1 MKYQSPILFI
11 IFLLGLSLCT
21 LQCAGQPGKSA
32 INAEKYILAAD
43 SKAIPLEEKI
53 IIGCEQFDAYLPAL
67 KNKRVGMVV
76 NQTSTVNDDFHL
88 VDALIAKGIKVQ
100 AVFAPEHGFRGTAD
114 AGEKIKNGVDVKTGL
129 PIVSLY
135 GKNKKP
141 NADMLKDIDVLI
153 FDIQDVGARFY
164 TYIST
169 MHYIMEAGAENN
181 IPVIVLDRP
190 NPNGHYVDGPILQK
204 SYKSFV
210 GMHAIPVV
218 HGLTVG
224 ELANM
229 INGEGWLANG
239 IKCDL
244 TVVNATG
251 YTHKKPW
258 SLNIKPSP
266 NLPNDWSIALYPS
279 LCFFEG
285 TVVSVGR
292 GTNKQFQLY
301 GHPSFK
307 DQPFQFTPQPMQG
320 AKYPKHDGQS
330 CGGVYLTK
338 ESESGLQQLNQLE
351 LSYLMNAFK
360 WYKEANGSADG
371 FFLKNNFINKLAG
384 TSDLKNQ
391 ILAELTEE
399 EIRASWE
406 PALSEYKE
414 LRKKYLLYPDFD

>member
-1 MKYQSPILFI
+1 MKFQIL
-11 IFLLGLSLCT
+11 IFQIVAITFLMSCG
-21 LQCAGQPGKSA
+21 QKGNGQPNTSNKL
-32 INAEKYILAAD
+32 EAAKVLQD
-43 SKAIPLEEKI
+43 
-53 IIGCEQFDAYLPAL
+53 F
-67 KNKRVGMVV
+67 NKRVNKENVPIVGAAQFDRYQSVLENKKIGVIV
-76 NQTSTVNDDFHL
+76 NQTSKVGHRHL
-88 VDALIAKGIKVQ
+88 VDKLLEENINIKTI
-100 AVFAPEHGFRGTAD
+100 FAPEHGFRGKAD
-114 AGEKIKNGVDVKTGL
+114 AGEQIKNGVDAQTGIPVK
-129 PIVSLY
+129 SLY
-135 GKNKKP
+135 GNTKKP
-141 NADMLKDIDVLI
+141 TKEMLDGLDVMV

-169 MHYIMEAGAENN
+169 MHYVMEACAENN
-181 IPVIVLDRP
+181 VEMVVLDRP
-190 NPNGHYVDGPILQK
+190 NPNGHYVDGPVLQK
-204 SYKSFV
+204 TYTSFV
-210 GMHAIPVV
+210 GMHPIPVV

-229 INGEGWLANG
+229 INEEGWLKNG
-239 IKCDL
+239 IKCKL
-244 TVVNATG
+244 TVVPVKN
-251 YTHKKPW
+251 YSHKTKW
-258 SLNIKPSP
+258 SLSVKPSP

-307 DQPFQFTPQPMQG
+307 DQPFQFTPQPMDG
-320 AKYPKHDGQS
+320 AKYPKHEGKNCS
-330 CGGVYLTK
+330 GKYLTN

-351 LSYLMNAFK
+351 LSYLINAFK